1 MKKFLLLAVTCALLG
16 TTATVSAQG
25 DPAAGKQKAATCA
38 ACHNADGN
46 SAVAQYPK
54 LAGQH
59 EGYLAKQLA
68 NFKAANT
75 PDSKDVK
82 RVNAIMNGMAMPL
95 SDQDMQDLAAY
106 FASQETTRGQADPA
120 LVDLGR
126 ELYMGGN
133 LANGVSAC
141 AGCHGP
147 EGKGNPAA
155 SFPALAGQHTEY
167 LETQLKAFRSYER
180 ANDPG
185 QMMRNI
191 AAKMTDQEIKAVA
204 SYIQGLQ

>member
-1 MKKFLLLAVTCALLG
+1 MKKFLLLAVTCVLLS

-25 DPAAGKQKAATCA
+25 DPAAGKQKAAACA
-38 ACHNADGN
+38 ACHNPDGN

-59 EGYLAKQLA
+59 EGYLVKQLA
-68 NFKAANT
+68 NFKAAND
-75 PDSKDVK
+75 PNSKDIK

-95 SDQDMQDLAAY
+95 SEQDMQDIAAY
-106 FASQETTRGQADPA
+106 YAGQEITRGQADPE
-120 LVDLGR
+120 LVNLGR
-126 ELYMGGN
+126 ELYLGGN
-133 LANGVSAC
+133 LATGVSAC

-147 EGKGNPAA
+147 EGNGNPAA
-155 SFPALAGQHTEY
+155 NFPALAGQHADY
-167 LETQLKAFRSYER
+167 LEAQLKGFRAYER